1 MGTGSTHRGALRLVL
16 SLVLMVVLLYTSWR
30 VDARFLFRTTLL
42 VIGLI
47 AVYSFI
53 HLLVTRWFLGLRNWA
68 AAVVVNALLAAA
80 VCLAGGPGSLLLGRG
95 EGELAVGA
103 LLGVSLLFAAVR
115 GDAGCELMSIP
126 AALFGKRSQLACI
139 VFSPIDWLER
149 KLRGDTQD
157 LTNLKLR
164 ALH

>member
-16 SLVLMVVLLYTSWR
+16 SLVLIVVLLYTSWR

-53 HLLVTRWFLGLRNWA
+53 HLLVTCWFLGLRSWP
-68 AAVVVNALLAAA
+68 AAVVANALLVA
-80 VCLAGGPGSLLLGRG
+80 VYLVGGPSGLLLGRG
-95 EGELAVGA
+95 EGELAAGA
-103 LLGVSLLFAAVR
+103 LLGVSLLLAAVR
-115 GDAGCELMSIP
+115 GDAGCKLTSIP